1 MNCTGYPAFFDDVF
15 ADDYFECPYDHQC
28 TDCEYD
34 CGDDEL

>member
-1 MNCTGYPAFFDDVF
+1 MNTNPPSDLMYSDFE
-15 ADDYFECPYDHQC
+15 YFTCPYDHQC